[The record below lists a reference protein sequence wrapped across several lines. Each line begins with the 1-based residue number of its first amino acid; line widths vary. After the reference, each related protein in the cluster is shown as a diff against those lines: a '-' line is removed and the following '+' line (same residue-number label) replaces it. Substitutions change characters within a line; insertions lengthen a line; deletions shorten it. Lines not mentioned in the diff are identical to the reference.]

1 MQKEARKKIAYVRPE
16 VLDLGPAATIQGSI
30 CATGFFNV
38 GDCTTGTAASG
49 TCSVGDG
56 ATTLVAPAA
65 APRRP

>member
-38 GDCTTGTAASG
+38 GDCASG
-49 TCSVGDG
+49 TGASTCPTGDA